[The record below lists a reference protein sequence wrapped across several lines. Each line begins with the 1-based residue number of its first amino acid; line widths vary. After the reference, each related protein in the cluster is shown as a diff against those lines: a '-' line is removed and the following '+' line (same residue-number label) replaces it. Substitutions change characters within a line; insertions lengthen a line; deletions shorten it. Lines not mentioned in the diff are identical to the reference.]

1 MGGIGKTTLAK
12 KAYDYPRVRSRFDV
26 HAWVTVSREFGMR
39 RLLLSLVRCIPG
51 MTDKF
56 LEKTEDQL
64 AVSLYRKLKDRRYL
78 IVIDDI
84 WSTKVWD
91 DVTRCFPDDDNGS
104 RIILTSRLKDV
115 AAYAD
120 PDSPLHEM
128 GTLSLDDSWKLL
140 SIKVFGAYD
149 LCPSEL
155 EDIGKQI
162 AEKCGGL
169 PLAILVVAGHLSR
182 IARRRESWIIVAKTV
197 SSVVANDP
205 DKCLGVLGMS
215 YGYLPNH
222 LKPCFLSIGA
232 FPEDFEI
239 KAGTLIQVW
248 AAEGFLKVER
258 LKSLEKVAEEC
269 LEDLVSRNLI
279 MIRKR
284 RFNGEIRSCRVHDL
298 LRDLSLRE
306 AQKEKFLHV
315 TSTRYVSNFL
325 AQRNEGRGFS
335 FLSNISLND
344 SSELSSHVGRSMFFW
359 GELLISAQP
368 QRQFS
373 LFASFKLIRVLAIFS
388 HLFPSFPA
396 EITQLIHLR
405 YLWIRSNG
413 GLPASMSRLFNLQT
427 LIFQQPELYYMYKTL
442 MLPRE
447 IWSMTQLRRL
457 RLLSGNYLSK
467 PKRSGK
473 TDEGAASDVVELSNL
488 EELSHLCFASC
499 TEEVFSYLPNI
510 RKLSILDAAS
520 DDASEYLKNLVH
532 LEKLETLK
540 CVCYGQKRLSL
551 SNWCGSLTSIKRLI
565 LSGCLLLSEDMAS
578 LAALPNLEVLKLRD
592 NEFEGRAWTVSDED
606 EFSQLKFLVVA
617 EPRLVNWEAGS
628 VNFPNLQKL
637 VFRKCIHLEEIPM
650 DIGEICPLEVIELIG
665 CSSSAQNSAK
675 ELQEEQESMGNS
687 CLEVRV
693 YEHASQNT
701 NGRRTE
707 NQSAPQPIQ
716 ADPLDEYV
724 FHIVFRA
731 AFTTLSNS
739 VAAQNKWL
747 TAVQANLVANTAAAR
762 IQDFT
767 RMNPLLFSG
776 SKSEEDPQEFLDQW
790 KVDRGTNAE
799 PIEWEEFDTVFQD
812 RFFPLELREAKV
824 LEFINL
830 RQGSMS
836 VKEYSLMF
844 TQLARLQLPVPPVGN
859 AQTDSM
865 HFSPDKIRKFLL
877 MWSLVCVH
885 HLMRVKDSSSDISSL
900 ESVPV
905 VNEFSDVFPEDLLE
919 VLLKRKIDFEIDLLP
934 NTQPISIS
942 SYRMAPAELKKLNE

>member
-1 MGGIGKTTLAK
+1 MAYASVVSLAQTLEQLSTRIPSLFSDPKIQSLAASLEYFKAFLDDSSKSSCPQEEVTVLVEKSRDAISEAENIIELKICEIHQSGSEDLVGSLLPVVRKIELLRKELVLSLETCTSHGHDIEPAEDHFETSQSILGSPSGRSFNTNVDDDVVGLEDDLEKIIERLLGFSSEREVVAITGMGGIGKTTLAK

-26 HAWVTVSREFGMR
+26 HAWVTVSQEYGMR

-78 IVIDDI
+78 IVIDDM

-91 DVTRCFPDDDNGS
+91 NVTRCFPDDHNGS

-115 AAYAD
+115 AAYAN

-128 GTLSLDDSWKLL
+128 GVLSLDDSWKLL
-140 SIKVFGAYD
+140 SIKVFGAND

-162 AEKCGGL
+162 AERCGGL
-169 PLAILVVAGHLSR
+169 PLAILVVAGHLSK
-182 IARRRESWIIVAKTV
+182 IARRRESWTIISKTV

-215 YGYLPNH
+215 YSYLPNH
-222 LKPCFLSIGA
+222 LKPCFLSMGA

-239 KAGTLIQVW
+239 KARMLIQVW
-248 AAEGFLKVER
+248 VAEGFLKVER

-269 LEDLVSRNLI
+269 LEDLISRNLI

-284 RFNGEIRSCRVHDL
+284 RFSGEIRSCGVHDL

-325 AQRNEGRGFS
+325 AQMNEGRGFS

-344 SSELSSHVGRSMFFW
+344 SSELSSHVARSMFFW
-359 GELLISAQP
+359 GKILISAP
-368 QRQFS
+368 PHRQIS

-413 GLPASMSRLFNLQT
+413 GLPASVSQLYNLQT
-427 LIFQQPELYYMYKTL
+427 LVFQQPELYYMYKTL

-447 IWSMTQLRRL
+447 IWNMTQLRRL

-467 PKRSGK
+467 PKGSAK
-473 TDEGAASDVVELSNL
+473 TDEGATGDVVGLSNL

-499 TEEVFSYLPNI
+499 TVEVFSCLPNI

-540 CVCYGQKRLSL
+540 CVCYGQNRLSL
-551 SNWCGSLTSIKRLI
+551 SNWCASLTSVKRLI

-592 NEFEGRAWTVSDED
+592 NEFEGRAWTLSDED
-606 EFSQLKFLVVA
+606 EFSQLKFLLVA

-637 VFRKCIHLEEIPM
+637 VLRKCIRLEEIPI
-650 DIGEICPLEVIELIG
+650 DIGEICTLVVIELIC
-665 CSSSAQNSAK
+665 CSSSAQNSAN
-675 ELQEEQESMGNS
+675 EIQDEQESMGNS
-687 CLEVRV
+687 CLDVRV
-693 YEHASQNT
+693 Y
-701 NGRRTE
+701 
-707 NQSAPQPIQ
+707 
-716 ADPLDEYV
+716 ADDDE
-724 FHIVFRA
+724 
-731 AFTTLSNS
+731 
-739 VAAQNKWL
+739 
-747 TAVQANLVANTAAAR
+747 
-762 IQDFT
+762 
-767 RMNPLLFSG
+767 
-776 SKSEEDPQEFLDQW
+776 
-790 KVDRGTNAE
+790 
-799 PIEWEEFDTVFQD
+799 
-812 RFFPLELREAKV
+812 
-824 LEFINL
+824 
-830 RQGSMS
+830 
-836 VKEYSLMF
+836 
-844 TQLARLQLPVPPVGN
+844 
-859 AQTDSM
+859 
-865 HFSPDKIRKFLL
+865 
-877 MWSLVCVH
+877 
-885 HLMRVKDSSSDISSL
+885 SSSLFD
-900 ESVPV
+900 
-905 VNEFSDVFPEDLLE
+905 FWRA
-919 VLLKRKIDFEIDLLP
+919 VLD
-934 NTQPISIS
+934 
-942 SYRMAPAELKKLNE
+942 